1 MFIVC
6 NLDKQIVHKLFDN
19 QSMGTFS
26 FCQDQSSSS
35 PTGVN
40 SALYTI
46 FPSTWLAN
54 LTTRPDSRTQQPN
67 PPLYPGLEKL
77 GIRGIQDTRQ
87 FVFSETI
94 EAGPEAQRLDRIQS
108 NVYNR
113 QLDKA

>member
-26 FCQDQSSSS
+26 FCLDQSSSS

-46 FPSTWLAN
+46 FPATRLPN
-54 LTTRPDSRTQQPN
+54 LTTRLDSRTLAPN

-77 GIRGIQDTRQ
+77 GFHGIQDTRQ
-87 FVFSETI
+87 FAFSETN
-94 EAGPEAQRLDRIQS
+94 EAGP
-108 NVYNR
+108 
-113 QLDKA
+113 